1 MPETEQ
7 VIKVSDDVIV
17 KTPPLSLVMGTFV
30 VPENAAKSKV
40 KPLPP
45 MTALPVVGVTVM
57 EVTPVRITV
66 AVAVA
71 GRASALAL
79 IPALPGD
86 TPVRTPVF
94 WSIVATFVVSL
105 FQVTPLVTTL
115 RVPSS

>member
-1 MPETEQ
+1 MST
-7 VIKVSDDVIV
+7 
-17 KTPPLSLVMGTFV
+17 TV
-30 VPENAAKSKV
+30 VPAVAVNV
-40 KPLPP
+40 KGGFAVPLRA
-45 MTALPVVGVTVM
+45 TVADLGVTARVA
-57 EVTPVRITV
+57 PVRITV

-79 IPALPGD
+79 IPVLPGA

-94 WSIVATFVVSL
+94 WSMVATAVVSL